1 MTLPWTL
8 PSGLPELKRAPNGAI
23 RCESCSLC
31 HVSTNYSSAPL
42 QTLLLTPALTGRTGC
57 LVAWPMARAA
67 GLAAVRKL
75 LDSPYMVYADA
86 DGVEL
91 VCEEGVNRRRCD
103 PTSSRRPRRLTVVDL
118 RKMRARKGKSRRQ
131 LGSLSASARPASP
144 AYVAAPLAAF
154 VRLRRSFQNGAES
167 EGVVPRHISDLVEHV
182 AVSRP
187 PSVPISHPCT
197 EPPTPVRCQVQSIH
211 NALHRLALSMEAK

>member
-1 MTLPWTL
+1 MVPFAVNRVAFAMSVLITPLRL
-8 PSGLPELKRAPNGAI
+8 CKR
-23 RCESCSLC
+23 SCSRL
-31 HVSTNYSSAPL
+31 HSQEGPVAWLPGPWL
-42 QTLLLTPALTGRTGC
+42 GRQGLLLCVNSSTVRTWC
-57 LVAWPMARAA
+57 MPMPM
-67 GLAAVRKL
+67 GWN
-75 LDSPYMVYADA
+75 
-86 DGVEL
+86 L
-91 VCEEGVNRRRCD
+91 VCEEGVNRRYCD

-187 PSVPISHPCT
+187 LSVPISHPCT

-211 NALHRLALSMEAK
+211 DALHRLALSMEAK